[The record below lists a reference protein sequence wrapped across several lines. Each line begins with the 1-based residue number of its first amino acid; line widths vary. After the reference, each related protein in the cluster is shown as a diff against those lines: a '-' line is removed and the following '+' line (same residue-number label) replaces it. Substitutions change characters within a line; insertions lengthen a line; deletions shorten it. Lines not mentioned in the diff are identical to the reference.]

1 MWPNCICSDTKDKN
15 LKLIIE
21 IRKNKMSHNHG
32 HSLFVMKFGKK
43 EYMQKLIDEGLVF
56 FNCTDYFRKSTIN
69 EQGDPF
75 EGAGIV
81 DRGKIISYRNTMLN
95 EKLFCLWHLNDEDT
109 PLVDSMQEIDGDLW
123 ELTFDTYKKELLELV
138 NTDVKDFHIVFIQN
152 HKEFNN
158 RLRKELDKHY
168 KGRYWSNKVSYY
180 DANTADYLPISP
192 FMKTMK
198 YRSQSELRY
207 IVLDDEINSSKPL
220 EIRIGNMSDI
230 AKIFPMSQVKMQAYI
245 QNS

>member
-1 MWPNCICSDTKDKN
+1 MS
-15 LKLIIE
+15 LKQ
-21 IRKNKMSHNHG
+21 G
-32 HSLFVMKFGKK
+32 QSLFVMKFGKE
-43 EYMQKLIDEGLVF
+43 EYMQKLINEGLVY
-56 FNCTDYFRKSTIN
+56 FNCTDYFRKSPIN

-81 DRGKIISYRNTMLN
+81 DRGKIVSYRNTMLN
-95 EKLFCLWHLNDEDT
+95 EKLFCLWHLNNEDT
-109 PLVDSMQEIDGDLW
+109 PIVDSMQEIDCDLW
-123 ELTFDTYKKELLELV
+123 ELTFDTNKKELLELV
-138 NTDVKDFHIVFIQN
+138 NTDMKDFRIVFIHN

-180 DANTADYLPISP
+180 DADAADYLPISP

-198 YRSQSELRY
+198 YRNQSELRY
-207 IVLDDEINSSKPL
+207 LVIDDEINSSKPL

-230 AKIFPMSQVKMQAYI
+230 ARIIPMSLVKMRVRI
-245 QNS
+245 QK